1 MPHCDA
7 VMRPIFTLTFQDMLI
22 AGTGLGEEL
31 PRMKQLVGYLGG
43 HFTDELS
50 VNNTHLL
57 ASRTDTPMFS
67 AAAERRMPILSPRY
81 VTETWKKQLEGI
93 PYGLTSR

>member
-1 MPHCDA
+1 MPHCDD

-31 PRMKQLVGYLGG
+31 GPIKKLVGYLGG
-43 HFTDELS
+43 RFTDELS

-57 ASRTDTPMFS
+57 ASRVDTPKFA

-81 VTETWKKQLEGI
+81 VADTWRKQLEGELANPI
-93 PYGLTSR
+93 